1 MIMRKNALYMI
12 GSLLPAFMS
21 GAYASDATVPQD
33 TLTLGL
39 GGQYAP
45 QYSGSDKYALQI
57 VPVIQARKGAFFLDT
72 EKGVGYDLQTADGLY
87 LEHTLGYN
95 LGRAD
100 SRSAW
105 RDGADNLKGM
115 GTIDAVLNTA
125 LAVGWSV
132 TPWLTVE
139 GKATLPLTDSQGV
152 QYQTSVTL
160 LPVQSA
166 YDTVAIQSAMLFGDS
181 RYMNIFYG
189 VNRQQSL
196 ASGYSRY
203 SAKGGMYGIETRLI
217 WSHQFDAHWGT
228 TFSAGYH
235 WLDSAAA
242 DSPIVL
248 RRNEGSTVAAFTYT
262 F

>member
-1 MIMRKNALYMI
+1 MTCKQRM
-12 GSLLPAFMS
+12 
-21 GAYASDATVPQD
+21 AS
-33 TLTLGL
+33 
-39 GGQYAP
+39 
-45 QYSGSDKYALQI
+45 I
-57 VPVIQARKGAFFLDT
+57 
-72 EKGVGYDLQTADGLY
+72 

-100 SRSAW
+100 SRSDW

-132 TPWLTVE
+132 TPRLTVE
-139 GKATLPLTDSQGV
+139 GKATLPLTDSRCAIPDLGNTFTRAERLR
-152 QYQTSVTL
+152 YCRYSVRH
-160 LPVQSA
+160 SC
-166 YDTVAIQSAMLFGDS
+166 SGDS
-181 RYMNIFYG
+181 RYMNTFYG

-196 ASGYSRY
+196 GSGYSRY
-203 SAKGGMYGIETRLI
+203 SAKGGMYGIDTHLI

-248 RRNEGSTVAAFTYT
+248 RRNEGSAVAAFTYT